1 MNENELDIVVRTLQE
16 SFPPLIKKMNTGDY
30 MQEYQLTPTLSRI
43 LFTLKYHKKQS
54 LSELGSRVGLTTSN
68 CSRAVDRLFELGYIE
83 RNEDQNDRRRTLI
96 TLSSSGEKLIT
107 ELRGKFRQEIKKHLS
122 DLSREDIKLLKEAS
136 QQIHRVLSK
145 LN

>member
-1 MNENELDIVVRTLQE
+1 
-16 SFPPLIKKMNTGDY
+16 

-43 LFTLKYHKKQS
+43 LFTLKYHEKQS
-54 LSELGSRVGLTTSN
+54 LSELGARVGLTTSN

-96 TLSSSGEKLIT
+96 TLSSAGEKLIAD
-107 ELRGKFRQEIKKHLS
+107 LRQKFRKEIKKHLS
-122 DLSREDIKLLKEAS
+122 DLSQEDIRLLKEAS
-136 QQIHRVLSK
+136 QQIHQVLSK